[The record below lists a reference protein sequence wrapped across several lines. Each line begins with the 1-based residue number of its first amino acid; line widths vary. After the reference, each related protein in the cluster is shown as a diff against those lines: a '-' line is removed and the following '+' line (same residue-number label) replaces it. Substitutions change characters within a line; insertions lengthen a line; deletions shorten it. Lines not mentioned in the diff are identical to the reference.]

1 MDILKLLDEVESL
14 VEDAPRFLGYIQLD
28 KEEFFDL
35 VSKTRAALPDEVRKA
50 SKVAADSD
58 KIVGSARELAEQKV
72 MDAQQQAQQ
81 LQQMAQSNADK
92 ITADSRTRAEQC
104 MRTAQEQSERLLN
117 DAKSTA
123 VMLVEEAKGQADHI
137 IGEAQQHA
145 EFLVSERE
153 ITRTAGA
160 TARTLISEAEH
171 EAKELRRNSEEYAHS
186 ELTRMERV
194 LSDGLL
200 AVQKGRL
207 KLEQRLGAHAQQEL
221 NDSEPK
227 GNGSRN
233 GTTRNGEVVAG
244 RR

>member
-1 MDILKLLDEVESL
+1 MDILKLLDEIESL

-28 KEEFFDL
+28 REEFFDL

-81 LQQMAQSNADK
+81 LQQMAQASAEKVNQDARSK
-92 ITADSRTRAEQC
+92 AEQC
-104 MRTAQEQSERLLN
+104 LRVAQEQADRLLS

-123 VMLVEEAKGQADHI
+123 VMLVEEAKGQAEKLVTD
-137 IGEAQQHA
+137 AQQHA
-145 EFLVSERE
+145 DFLVSEHE
-153 ITRTAGA
+153 ITRSAGA
-160 TARTLISEAEH
+160 TARDLIVTAEH
-171 EAKELRRNSEEYAHS
+171 ESKELRKGSEQYAHD
-186 ELTRMERV
+186 ELMRMERV

-207 KLEQRLGAHAQQEL
+207 KLEQRLAHASETIEA
-221 NDSEPK
+221 EPK
-227 GNGSRN
+227 AQSGRNGSARHSDPV
-233 GTTRNGEVVAG
+233 GS